1 MNRTNTKLPGFSCC
15 SPRSLTNLGV
25 GSWWFMNLEAA
36 WEQMTLFNLQLKNW
50 VPTVSLLPARR
61 STPCC
66 AVHGDVWRLPTRC
79 LQSWGPWPLDY
90 VIVSESSPP
99 ANRNWQLVISGFN
112 VADQAWSWAQRE
124 REIDR
129 LKGLKYNWMNGERDI
144 GEMDKHI
151 QNHIRLQIGTIIN

>member
-1 MNRTNTKLPGFSCC
+1 MNRTNTKLPGFGCC

-50 VPTVSLLPARR
+50 VPTVSLSPACR
-61 STPCC
+61 STPAAQSMEMC
-66 AVHGDVWRLPTRC
+66 GDFRRGVCSREGLGRWIMWSYRKVRLLTT
-79 LQSWGPWPLDY
+79 
-90 VIVSESSPP
+90 E
-99 ANRNWQLVISGFN
+99 NWQLVISGFN

-129 LKGLKYNWMNGERDI
+129 LKGLKYNWMNGERERYWGD
-144 GEMDKHI
+144 GQKYTESY
-151 QNHIRLQIGTIIN
+151 R